1 MAARKKKME
10 RTEEGYRMKKMS
22 ADNIDYNV
30 LSQDISRKP
39 VKVGHCFFILNYDT
53 GLKKKFYLS

>member
-39 VKVGHCFFILNYDT
+39 VKVGHCFFFRA
-53 GLKKKFYLS
+53 GFS